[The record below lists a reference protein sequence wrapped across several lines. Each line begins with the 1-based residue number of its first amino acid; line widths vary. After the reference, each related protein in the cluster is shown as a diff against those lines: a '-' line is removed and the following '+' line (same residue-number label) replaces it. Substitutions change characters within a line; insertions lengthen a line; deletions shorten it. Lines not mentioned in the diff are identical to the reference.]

1 MKNKNFNVFVCKM
14 TIEALNVNRK
24 LKENEMIGFLND
36 IKSLPIDLSIGEKS
50 RYKKD
55 KSCLIFVDEL
65 KNAFEPSKYLL
76 PALFIKRRENK
87 PLEDDGHGNLQSITL
102 SSEENQIAEVC
113 YVIFSLKNSLIYW
126 ITNPIVGGISSF
138 ADYLSSN
145 YIKSCGIMGKTN
157 HLLENGG
164 RIVFNYVKYP
174 NTHSDYIKDSF
185 QPVALDFNLALSN
198 EELLQGDLFTEG
210 DGSFIKLLQHLY
222 NNSNCGR
229 IHLELTAPRYK
240 KKKDGSNP
248 RPYLNKLSISNFFA
262 DIKDYLRDKDRFTVK
277 GLELDENTKVLDLV
291 NERLVHQF
299 QVEYDETMLSVMD
312 VLPRFDSF
320 VKSINPKIE
329 QYLEGDK

>member
-1 MKNKNFNVFVCKM
+1 MSEKNFNVYVCKM
-14 TIEALNVNRK
+14 TIEALNTNRK
-24 LKENEMIGFLND
+24 LKEIEMIDFLNN
-36 IKSLPIDLSIGEKS
+36 IKSLPIDLSIGERS

-65 KNAFEPSKYLL
+65 KNSFNPSKDFL

-113 YVIFSLKNSLIYW
+113 YVVFSLKNSLIYW

-138 ADYLSSN
+138 ADYLSST
-145 YIKSCGIMGKTN
+145 YIKSCEAIGKNN
-157 HLLENGG
+157 HLLDNNG

-174 NTHSDYIKDSF
+174 NTHSDYNKDSF

-198 EELLQGDLFTEG
+198 EELQQGSLFSEG

-240 KKKDGSNP
+240 KKKDGTNP
-248 RPYLNKLSISNFFA
+248 RPYLNKSSISSFFS
-262 DIKDYLRDKDRFTVK
+262 DIKDYLRDKDKFTVK
-277 GLELDENTKVLDLV
+277 GFELDENTKVLDFV

-299 QVEYDETMLSVMD
+299 TVVFDGTMLSVMD
-312 VLPRFDSF
+312 VLPKFDSF
-320 VKSINPKIE
+320 VKDINSRIE
-329 QYLEGDK
+329 LYLEGDD